1 MIGAL
6 HTMANSEDT
15 AIKTY
20 EFKLRL
26 NKSFVEACEREVEH
40 SRQIYNAAEKR
51 EREGRTQSEPP
62 QRCRLSAT
70 AANAKPNE

>member
-1 MIGAL
+1 MPLAIRVYECAKCGFVIGRD
-6 HTMANSEDT
+6 HNS
-15 AIKTY
+15 AISIDRAPTSPNIRP
-20 EFKLRL
+20 LRRRGSAS
-26 NKSFVEACEREVEH
+26 K
-40 SRQIYNAAEKR
+40 KR